1 MNTILK
7 IHTNTDVFYVCPP
20 PAIEQSRN
28 LSDNAVAWA
37 KEVFKDVTLVQFV
50 RKRPDT
56 LMCLIDIE
64 KFETPMWEFII
75 FVNDVK
81 PEDFNDQLMEQ
92 VEQWLDTRIH
102 NMLQWAERT

>member
-7 IHTNTDVFYVCPP
+7 INTTTDIFFVCPP

-28 LSDNAVAWA
+28 LRDNAVAWA
-37 KEVFKDVTLVQFV
+37 KEVFKDVSLVQFV

-56 LMCLIDIE
+56 LMCLIDID

-92 VEQWLDTRIH
+92 VELWLDTRIH